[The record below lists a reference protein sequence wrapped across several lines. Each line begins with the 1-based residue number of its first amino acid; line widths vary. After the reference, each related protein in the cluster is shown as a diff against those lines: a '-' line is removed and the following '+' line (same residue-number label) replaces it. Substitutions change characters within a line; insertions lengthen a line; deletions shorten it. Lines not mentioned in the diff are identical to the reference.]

1 MGAQLG
7 MRCFEG
13 KDLKKILKEF
23 RMRFLLDVRKK
34 EFIMKV
40 ENIIDE
46 AMKNKRTRQYD
57 LYQYL
62 MNGIYY

>member
-1 MGAQLG
+1 
-7 MRCFEG
+7 
-13 KDLKKILKEF
+13 
-23 RMRFLLDVRKK
+23 MRFLLGVSKK
-34 EFIMKV
+34 EFILKV